1 MPENTLNATT
11 LVEAV
16 ENVFKNKKVATAMQN
31 AAKKLAVRDSALKIA
46 KIVEEE

>member
-1 MPENTLNATT
+1 MPESTLNATT

-16 ENVFKNKKVATAMQN
+16 MTVFTDKEVAGAMQT

-46 KIVEEE
+46 KIVEEA